1 MASSGERRMVFDT
14 RGKRKHVIRV
24 VYAILALLMGASLFL
39 VVGPVNIGSLL
50 GNQSSGGSAAKVFE
64 EQAERIERRL
74 VKDPTDEALLL
85 SLTRAQIGAGNA
97 EVETDPTTGAQTVPT
112 SARRHFEAAGESWN
126 RYLKQTAEPSTTG
139 AQLVAQTFFKLA
151 EGSTSLREAESDVAN
166 ATEAQLIAAEQQPT
180 LGSLSTL
187 AIYQYFNGEFA
198 VGDKTTKQAAA
209 KAASKAEGKTI
220 ENQLGEYRKNAE
232 KFEQQKKELNK
243 VEKEVGKEKLTN
255 PSPNPFSGLGAGSV
269 GE

>member
-1 MASSGERRMVFDT
+1 MASGGNEHRMVFDI
-14 RGKRKHVIRV
+14 RGKRRHVV
-24 VYAILALLMGASLFL
+24 KFVYAILAILMGASLFL

-85 SLTRAQIGAGNA
+85 ALTRAQIGTGNA
-97 EVETDPTTGAQTVPT
+97 EVETDPTTGAQTVPPA
-112 SARRHFEAAGESWN
+112 ARHHFEAAGESWD

-139 AQLVAQTFFKLA
+139 AQLVAGTFFKLA
-151 EGSTSLREAESDVAN
+151 EGSNGIAEAVENVSK
-166 ATEAQLIAAEQQPT
+166 ATEAQQIAATLRPT
-180 LGSLSTL
+180 LNSLSTL

-198 VGDKTTKQAAA
+198 AGDQTAKQAAA
-209 KAASKAEGKTI
+209 KASSKAEGKTI
-220 ENQLGEYRKNAE
+220 ENQLGEYRKRGEEFE
-232 KFEQQKKELNK
+232 KQKKELEK
-243 VEKEVGKEKLTN
+243 AEKEAGKEKLTN
-255 PSPNPFSGLGAGSV
+255 PNPFGGLGGSSV

>member
-14 RGKRKHVIRV
+14 RGRRKHVIRV

-39 VVGPVNIGSLL
+39 VVGPVNIGALI
-50 GNQSSGGSAAKVFE
+50 GNSSSSGGAAKVFE

-85 SLTRAQIGAGNA
+85 SLTRARIGAGNA
-97 EVETDPTTGAQTVPT
+97 EVETDPTTGAQTVPPA
-112 SARRHFEAAGESWN
+112 ARRHFEAAGESWH
-126 RYLKQTAEPSTTG
+126 RYLKQTDEPSTTG
-139 AQLVAQTFFKLA
+139 AQLVAQTFFRLA
-151 EGSTSLREAESDVAN
+151 ESGTSLREAESNVAK
-166 ATEAQLIAAEQQPT
+166 ATEAQLIAAEQQAT

-198 VGDKTTKQAAA
+198 AGDRTAKRAAA
-209 KAASKAEGKTI
+209 KASSKAEGKTI

-243 VEKEVGKEKLTN
+243 VEKEAGKEKLTN
-255 PSPNPFSGLGAGSV
+255 PSPFSGLGGGSL
-269 GE
+269 GG